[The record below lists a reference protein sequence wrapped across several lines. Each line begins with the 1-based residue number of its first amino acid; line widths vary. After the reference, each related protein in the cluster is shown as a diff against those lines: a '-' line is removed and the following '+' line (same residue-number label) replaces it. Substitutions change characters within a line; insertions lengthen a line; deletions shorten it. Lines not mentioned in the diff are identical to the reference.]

1 MGFLGI
7 IKLAFISLNRNKMRS
22 FLTALGIIIG
32 VASVVGMVA
41 LGQGAYNSV
50 QENISKM
57 GTNLIMVMPGSSNR
71 RGMHG
76 ARGSMTTLKQEDAE
90 AILRDCAAVGMV
102 SPICR
107 GSGQAVFGNNNT
119 NTSCM
124 GVTEDYL
131 KIASREISDGRFFNI
146 SEVSSGG
153 KVCVIG
159 ETVVENLFGNINPI
173 GQTIRYA
180 KMPMQVIGVLKA
192 RGEAGMGG
200 GDQDDIILL
209 PFSVVQRRICGINY
223 CHMFNVSAATADSVD
238 AAKAEIEE
246 VLRRR
251 HKIGEDKDSD
261 FRISTQDDIAE
272 MAGSTLTIIALL
284 LGAIASISLVV
295 GGIGVMNIMLVSV
308 TERTRE
314 IGIRMAI
321 GAKTSDILWQFLIE
335 SVVLTC
341 AGGLIGILCGV
352 GLAEIIGKFTE
363 FKPMVSTLSVVV
375 SVAFSAFVGIF
386 FGLFPAWK
394 ASQLDPIE
402 AFRYE

>member
-41 LGQGAYNSV
+41 LGQGAYYSV

-71 RGMHG
+71 RGFHG
-76 ARGSMTTLKQEDAE
+76 ARGSMTTLKPADAE
-90 AILRDCAAVGMV
+90 AILRDCPSVGMI

-107 GSGQAVFGNNNT
+107 GSGQAVYGNNNS

-131 KIASREISDGRFFNI
+131 KIASREVSEGRFFTLNEI
-146 SEVSSGG
+146 SAGA
-153 KVCVIG
+153 KVCVVG
-159 ETVVENLFGNINPI
+159 STVVENLFGNLNPI
-173 GQTIRYA
+173 GKTIRYS
-180 KMPMQVIGVLKA
+180 KMPLEIIGVLKS
-192 RGEAGMGG
+192 RGESGMG
-200 GDQDDIILL
+200 GDQDDLILL
-209 PFSVVQRRICGINY
+209 PFSVVQRRIRGINH
-223 CHMFNVSAATADSVD
+223 CDMLNISAATSDAVDS
-238 AAKAEIEE
+238 AKTEIEE

-251 HKIGEDKDSD
+251 HKLAEGKDND
-261 FRISTQDDIAE
+261 FNIVTQDDIAE

-284 LGAIASISLVV
+284 LGAIASVSLLV

-321 GAKTSDILWQFLIE
+321 GAKTSDIMWQFLVE

-341 AGGLIGILCGV
+341 AGGIIGILGGI
-352 GLAEIIGKFTE
+352 GLAKVIAMFTQ
-363 FKPMVSTLSVVV
+363 FTPVVSSTSIVV
-375 SVAFSAFVGIF
+375 SVAFSACVGTY
-386 FGLFPAWK
+386 FGLYPAYK